1 MWKVLNEI
9 RQPVTASKAKKVMF
23 TAIVFASGIALGI
36 ISKVLDETPG
46 NTLPYLIEMLDLRN
60 FFSRIGFW
68 IFSGIC
74 VAIYSKSVKQ
84 AALNSFLFF
93 VGMVGSYY
101 AYTIIFA
108 GFFPKSYM
116 MIWIAM
122 TAAAP
127 FLGAI
132 CWFAKGT
139 HIVSICIS
147 AIILAVMTRQA
158 FNFGFWYFDVS
169 HQLELMLWGV
179 TILVLYKKPKQ
190 ILLVICLGVVLFFL
204 TSQFHFLGGMI

>member
-9 RQPVTASKAKKVMF
+9 RQPVTVSKAKKVMF

-68 IFSGIC
+68 IFSGTC
-74 VAIYSKSVKQ
+74 VAIYSKSAKQ

-93 VGMVGSYY
+93 AGMVGSYY
-101 AYTIIFA
+101 AYTIMIA
-108 GFFPKSYM
+108 GFYPKSYM

-132 CWFAKGT
+132 CWYAKGT

-147 AIILAVMTRQA
+147 SIILMMMTRQA
-158 FNFGFWYFDVS
+158 FNFGFWYLDIGYL
-169 HQLELMLWGV
+169 LELILWGA

-190 ILLVICLGVVLFFL
+190 ILTVIGLGVALFFL
-204 TSQFHFLGGMI
+204 TSQFHFLGGML